1 LPADYV
7 RWLQEGGPAHLKK
20 IPVQLDILEL
30 LVTTAYQ
37 PGTAEVQRTTADLTM
52 IAFYYLLQVG
62 EYTVK
67 GL

>member
-1 LPADYV
+1 M
-7 RWLQEGGPAHLKK
+7 KK